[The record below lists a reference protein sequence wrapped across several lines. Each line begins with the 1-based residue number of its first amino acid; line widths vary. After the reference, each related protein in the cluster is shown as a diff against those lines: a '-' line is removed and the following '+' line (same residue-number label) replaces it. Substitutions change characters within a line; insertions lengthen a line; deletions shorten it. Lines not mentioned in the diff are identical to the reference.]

1 MQTTSFLSKI
11 RVTLLTLVTLFV
23 VSCSGNRVQTGNLV
37 ILLVDGCSSS
47 SLSVARW
54 YRSAVDSLPRQL
66 NLDPYLCGYVDVSSS
81 VSPITGSSESMS
93 AFMTGYRT
101 GAGYVSMLPAAGR
114 YGDMLPVDSSRAY
127 QPLATILEAAKAQG
141 KSTGMV
147 VTVEYLHATP
157 AACAAHSKS
166 RYKRDAIG
174 CQIASQNLD
183 LLYGGGRSYLSDDV
197 RGILAENGTTLIED
211 DLDAFRACE
220 DPRQWAIFADTDM
233 RFEIDRDS
241 TREPSLAEMTAKALR
256 QLSKNR
262 KGFFL
267 MVEGSK
273 VDYAAHANDPAA
285 HIKDLLAFDDAVGEV
300 LDFTRKDGNTTVI
313 ILPDHGTAGMT
324 IGSGRLEYYAAKPLA
339 EHFGPIAGYKAS
351 SQYLSELIMAAP
363 AEDVRG
369 IVREYCG
376 IEISAEEEALLLEH
390 KNNVTEDYMTALYD
404 PTLQGKIAQ
413 LMSGRTNIGYSSG
426 THTAEDV
433 FLAIYHPRGLRPEG
447 WIANTDLAHYM
458 TEVLG
463 MDEPLD
469 SLTADYFCKA
479 SELFEGYECSVE
491 GDTLTVRSASHTL
504 SIPAN
509 RSWVMVDSLKK
520 EIPSVTVLAEG
531 EFYVNRSLKQLL

>member
-1 MQTTSFLSKI
+1 M
-11 RVTLLTLVTLFV
+11 
-23 VSCSGNRVQTGNLV
+23 
-37 ILLVDGCSSS
+37 
-47 SLSVARW
+47 
-54 YRSAVDSLPRQL
+54 
-66 NLDPYLCGYVDVSSS
+66 
-81 VSPITGSSESMS
+81 
-93 AFMTGYRT
+93 
-101 GAGYVSMLPAAGR
+101 
-114 YGDMLPVDSSRAY
+114 
-127 QPLATILEAAKAQG
+127 
-141 KSTGMV
+141 
-147 VTVEYLHATP
+147 EYLHATP

-211 DLDAFRACE
+211 DLEAFRACE

-300 LDFTRKDGNTTVI
+300 LDFARKDGNTTVI

-469 SLTADYFCKA
+469 SLTADCFCQA

-509 RSWVMVDSLKK
+509 RSWVMVEYLKK

>member
-1 MQTTSFLSKI
+1 MHTTSVLAKI
-11 RVTLLTLVTLFV
+11 RATLLALVALFL
-23 VSCSGNRVQTGNLV
+23 VSCSQNRVQTRNLV
-37 ILLVDGCSSS
+37 VLLVDGCSTS

-54 YRSAVDSLPRQL
+54 YRYAVDSLPHQL
-66 NLDPYLCGYVDVSSS
+66 NLDPYLCGLVDASNT

-93 AFMTGYRT
+93 AYMTGVRT
-101 GAGYVSMLPAAGR
+101 GAGYVSVMPGRGR
-114 YGDMLPVDSSRAY
+114 YGDMVEIDTARAY
-127 QPLATILEAAKAQG
+127 QPLATILEAAKARG

-166 RYKRDAIG
+166 RYKRDAIA

-197 RGILAENGTTLIED
+197 RGILAENGTRLIED
-211 DLDAFRACE
+211 DLEAFRACE
-220 DPRQWAIFADTDM
+220 DPRQWAIFSETDM

-241 TREPSLAEMTAKALR
+241 SREPSLAEMTAKALG
-256 QLSKNR
+256 QLSKNS

-285 HIKDLLAFDDAVGEV
+285 HIRDLLAFDDAVGEA
-300 LDFTRKDGNTTVI
+300 LDFARKDGNTTVI
-313 ILPDHGTAGMT
+313 IVPDHGTAGMT
-324 IGSGRLEYYAAKPLA
+324 IGAGRLEYYAAKPLA
-339 EHFGPIAGYKAS
+339 EHFGSIAGYKAS
-351 SQYLSELIMAAP
+351 AQYLSELIMAAP
-363 AEDVRG
+363 AKEVRG
-369 IVREYCG
+369 IMKEYCG
-376 IEISAEEEALLLEH
+376 IDITEEEEALLLEN
-390 KNNVTEDYMTALYD
+390 KNNATEDYMTAAYD

-413 LMSGRTNIGYSSG
+413 IMTQRTNIGYSSG
-426 THTAEDV
+426 THTGEDL

-447 WIANTDLAHYM
+447 WIANTDLAVYM

-463 MDEPLD
+463 MDEPLEKLS
-469 SLTADYFCKA
+469 SLFFCKA

-491 GDTLTVRSASHTL
+491 GETLTVRSAAHSL

-509 RSWVMVDSLKK
+509 RSWVMVDSLKT
-520 EIPSVTVLAEG
+520 EIPSVTVMSEG
-531 EFYVNRSLKQLL
+531 EFYVNRCLKKLL

>member
-1 MQTTSFLSKI
+1 M
-11 RVTLLTLVTLFV
+11 
-23 VSCSGNRVQTGNLV
+23 
-37 ILLVDGCSSS
+37 
-47 SLSVARW
+47 
-54 YRSAVDSLPRQL
+54 
-66 NLDPYLCGYVDVSSS
+66 
-81 VSPITGSSESMS
+81 
-93 AFMTGYRT
+93 
-101 GAGYVSMLPAAGR
+101 
-114 YGDMLPVDSSRAY
+114 
-127 QPLATILEAAKAQG
+127 
-141 KSTGMV
+141 
-147 VTVEYLHATP
+147 
-157 AACAAHSKS
+157 
-166 RYKRDAIG
+166 
-174 CQIASQNLD
+174 
-183 LLYGGGRSYLSDDV
+183 
-197 RGILAENGTTLIED
+197 
-211 DLDAFRACE
+211 
-220 DPRQWAIFADTDM
+220 
-233 RFEIDRDS
+233 
-241 TREPSLAEMTAKALR
+241 
-256 QLSKNR
+256 
-262 KGFFL
+262 
-267 MVEGSK
+267 
-273 VDYAAHANDPAA
+273 
-285 HIKDLLAFDDAVGEV
+285 GEV
-300 LDFTRKDGNTTVI
+300 LDFARKDGNTTVI

-324 IGSGRLEYYAAKPLA
+324 KGSGRLEYYAAKPLA